1 MKVFHL
7 LQISLL
13 AVFLILACSDRTE
26 SASEQKDISLSNTK
40 VQPKITFVELGS
52 VNCIPCRKMQ
62 PIMKSIEEKYGGQ
75 VKVVFYDVWK
85 PDQRHYAQIY
95 GIRLIPTQ
103 IFLDEDENEI
113 MRHEG
118 FFPEEE
124 IDAFLRAQGL
134 SIITRS

>member
-1 MKVFHL
+1 MKSIFALMITALMVFMVL
-7 LQISLL
+7 TCAEKTQP
-13 AVFLILACSDRTE
+13 V
-26 SASEQKDISLSNTK
+26 SEQENQFQSKTI

-85 PDQRHYAQIY
+85 PDQRHYAHIY
-95 GIRLIPTQ
+95 GIQLIPTQ

>member
-1 MKVFHL
+1 MKVFHV
-7 LQISLL
+7 LQILL
-13 AVFLILACSDRTE
+13 LMFFLTLACSDRTK
-26 SASEQKDISLSNTK
+26 SASEQKDMSLSNTT

-52 VNCIPCRKMQ
+52 VNCIPCREMQ

-85 PDQRHYAQIY
+85 PAQRHYAQIY

-118 FFPEEE
+118 FFSEEE

-134 SIITRS
+134 SIITHS